1 MLHYVE
7 CHSVFREKIFK
18 NVYPYLSGSRLSLL
32 SIKKTWPSISAF
44 LFAFRLGCFVPNL
57 VWICRVVLEK
67 KNQNMTS
74 FQTYKQKDRQTK
86 YDKKTDRWRTILTFQ
101 LRWPKTLYVFFS
113 SILPHLQSFFSIPRN
128 LFERL
133 WSFVSIFYPLENPLS
148 IGYEIHLNFS
158 SYKVFN
164 ISVLKYIT
172 FNITKTW
179 SVKSVS
185 SINLCHFV
193 VKYFNLCNVI

>member
-1 MLHYVE
+1 ML
-7 CHSVFREKIFK
+7 CAKFGLNLPGGFR
-18 NVYPYLSGSRLSLL
+18 
-32 SIKKTWPSISAF
+32 
-44 LFAFRLGCFVPNL
+44 
-57 VWICRVVLEK
+57 EK

-86 YDKKTDRWRTILTFQ
+86 YDKKTDRWRTILSFQ

-133 WSFVSIFYPLENPLS
+133 WSFVSMFYPLENPLS

>member
-1 MLHYVE
+1 ML
-7 CHSVFREKIFK
+7 CAKFGLNLPGGFREKK
-18 NVYPYLSGSRLSLL
+18 
-32 SIKKTWPSISAF
+32 IKIWQVFRRINRKTD
-44 LFAFRLGCFVPNL
+44 R
-57 VWICRVVLEK
+57 
-67 KNQNMTS
+67 QNMT
-74 FQTYKQKDRQTK
+74 KRQTDDEQFWPFSSDDLK
-86 YDKKTDRWRTILTFQ
+86 PFTF
-101 LRWPKTLYVFFS
+101 FFS

>member
-1 MLHYVE
+1 M
-7 CHSVFREKIFK
+7 
-18 NVYPYLSGSRLSLL
+18 
-32 SIKKTWPSISAF
+32 
-44 LFAFRLGCFVPNL
+44 PNL
-57 VWICRVVLEK
+57 VWIFRVVLEK

-86 YDKKTDRWRTILTFQ
+86 YDKKTDKWRTILSFQ

-193 VKYFNLCNVI
+193 VKYVTSAMSFNLLFSLVNPVNMGFSRWTLFPLLLE

>member
-32 SIKKTWPSISAF
+32 SIKKKPGLPF
-44 LFAFRLGCFVPNL
+44 LHFYSPFAFVPNL

-86 YDKKTDRWRTILTFQ
+86 YDKKTDRWRTILSFQ